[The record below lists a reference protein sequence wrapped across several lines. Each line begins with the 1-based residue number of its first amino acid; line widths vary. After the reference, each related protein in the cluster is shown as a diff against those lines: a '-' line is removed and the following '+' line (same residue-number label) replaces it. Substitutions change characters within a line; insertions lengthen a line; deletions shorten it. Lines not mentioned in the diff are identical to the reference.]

1 MSGVDSPRE
10 LLERTAAQMQQALA
24 QLASQLRPFPPFLGM
39 TSLQA
44 IELEPPPELAARRDL
59 GCIVALPDGE
69 ICELELTAIAGPAGP
84 ADVDQVERYRPLDL
98 PPEDYLP
105 LAAAAL
111 AAIYRELARRG

>member
-1 MSGVDSPRE
+1 MSGADSPRE
-10 LLERTAAQMQQALA
+10 LLERTAAQLQQTLT
-24 QLASQLRPFPPFLGM
+24 QLAPQLRPFPPFMGM

-59 GCIVALPDGE
+59 GCIIALPDGA
-69 ICELELTAIAGPAGP
+69 ICELELTAIAGPTGP

-98 PPEDYLP
+98 PPEDYIP

-111 AAIYRELARRG
+111 SAIHRELARRG